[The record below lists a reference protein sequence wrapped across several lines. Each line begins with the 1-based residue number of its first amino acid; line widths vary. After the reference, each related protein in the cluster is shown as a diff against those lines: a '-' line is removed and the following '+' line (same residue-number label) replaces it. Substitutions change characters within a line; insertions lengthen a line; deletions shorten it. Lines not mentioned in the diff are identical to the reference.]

1 MRTIRTVE
9 TRLLAVAV
17 AVAASAACGTR
28 ADTAREGE
36 TATPGRPPV
45 AVTTAPATTGELT
58 ETIEVVG
65 SLSPKFSAEVKSE
78 VSGIVT
84 GVYVTEWVPVRKGA
98 PLARLDTT
106 ETEAALNAL
115 KAVEAQALVAQ
126 ARARREYERALQL
139 AEYGLIT
146 PQARDEAKSAL
157 DAADAGAKA
166 AHGQVRTAEARL
178 AKSFINAPMD
188 GVVAERHVNVG
199 DRVENMGGDGPMF
212 RIVDN
217 RRLELTVTVP
227 ASQLMALGV
236 GQRLEFTTEA
246 EPGQLFTGEV
256 MFINPAVDE
265 ASRSV
270 KVLAEVPN
278 TDGRL
283 KGGLFAEGRIVVS
296 SRPGVLQVPRE
307 ALANWDAAAKT
318 ADLFVVSGGAAE
330 RRRVRTGTVHA
341 GSVEITGGLQS
352 GEQVVVRGGFAL
364 HPGDRVVVAGA
375 DKGA

>member
-17 AVAASAACGTR
+17 AVAASAACGTK
-28 ADTAREGE
+28 ADSAREGE

-283 KGGLFAEGRIVVS
+283 KGGLFAAGRIVVS
-296 SRPGVLQVPRE
+296 SRPDVLQVPRE